1 MSAEPTERA
10 ARPGPDRDAVIAAQ
24 DAGHAEGHDYDKGS
38 PHLRH
43 PQLRRMVEERLTAM
57 VHDRIATT
65 GTCRVLE
72 IGAGHGTFTA
82 CLLAAGAEVTVT
94 EASAASA
101 QHLRRTFGHTG
112 RVEVRHDV
120 TGEEILSETATWDL
134 AVITAVLHHIPDYV
148 GFLDRLCPLI
158 APGGGIFT
166 VQDPTYYPRRS
177 SLTHRADRGAY
188 LAWRLFQ
195 GDYARGLRTRVRRL
209 RGVYDETEESD
220 LVEYH
225 VVRQGVDEEAIRRLL
240 RGRFCDVEVFT
251 YWSTQAPVLQRLGE
265 RVGLVSNFGLQ
276 ATGRHGGDPT

>member
-1 MSAEPTERA
+1 MSA
-10 ARPGPDRDAVIAAQ
+10 DRDAVIAAQ

-43 PQLRRMVEERLTAM
+43 PQLRRMVEQRLTRM
-57 VHDRIATT
+57 VEVRLGAT
-65 GTCRVLE
+65 GACRVLE

-101 QHLRRTFGHTG
+101 EHLRRSFGHTG
-112 RVEVRHDV
+112 RVEVRYDV
-120 TGEEILSETATWDL
+120 SGEEILSETRTWDL
-134 AVITAVLHHIPDYV
+134 VAITAVLHHIPDYL
-148 GFLDRLCPLI
+148 GFLDRLGGLI
-158 APGGGIFT
+158 APGGGVFT

-177 SLTHRADRGAY
+177 ALTHRVDRGAY

-195 GDYARGLRTRVRRL
+195 GDYGRGLRTRLRRL

-225 VVRQGVDEEAIRRLL
+225 VVRQGVDEEAIRQLL
-240 RGRFCDVEVFT
+240 AGRFAAVEVFT

-265 RVGLVSNFGLQ
+265 RAGLVSNFGIQ
-276 ATGRHGGDPT
+276 ATGHHG